1 VVDADGRSTV
11 KQTSQAGAPAQA
23 GTAGDDRT
31 ELRVCVVGDELV
43 AGAGDARGLGW
54 TGRVA
59 ARTRFDGVTVVMPL
73 AIPGE
78 GSSALS
84 QRWDAET
91 SRRFSGAP
99 GADNRLV
106 VALGR
111 HDVDTDLSL
120 ARSRL
125 NLANVLDVAE
135 QRRLPTFVVGPPP
148 GAPEQN
154 GRLQELSD
162 AYADVA
168 SRRRVPYVD
177 TFGPLVG
184 HEQWLGDLATGP
196 TGMPGQ
202 AGYGLMAWLVL
213 HTGWHAWLGLP
224 DPAL

>member
-1 VVDADGRSTV
+1 V
-11 KQTSQAGAPAQA
+11 SQVPNGGAE
-23 GTAGDDRT
+23 RT

-59 ARTRFDGVTVVMPL
+59 ARTPFEGTRVVMPL

-78 GSSALS
+78 PSTALS
-84 QRWDAET
+84 QRWET
-91 SRRFSGAP
+91 ETARRFSP
-99 GADNRLV
+99 EPTVDNRLV

-111 HDVDTDLSL
+111 HDLDTGLSL

-135 QRRLPTFVVGPPP
+135 QRRLPALVVGPPP
-148 GAPEQN
+148 GAANQN
-154 GRLQELSD
+154 DRLGELSA

-177 TFGPLVG
+177 TFGPLVT
-184 HEQWLGDLATGP
+184 HEQWLADLASGP
-196 TGMPGQ
+196 AGLPGQ
-202 AGYGLMAWLVL
+202 AGYGLIAWLVL
-213 HTGWHAWLGLP
+213 HTGWHSWLGLP
-224 DPAL
+224 DAL